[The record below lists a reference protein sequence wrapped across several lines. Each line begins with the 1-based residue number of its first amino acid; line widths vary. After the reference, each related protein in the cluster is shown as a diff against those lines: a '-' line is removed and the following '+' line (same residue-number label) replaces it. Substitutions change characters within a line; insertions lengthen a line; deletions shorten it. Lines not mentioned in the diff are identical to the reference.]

1 MFNLWKTKMKK
12 TLIFFSLI
20 LQSQITYSQN
30 KVVASVVTKYEGQLI
45 KIVSDTLLAKSYYNI
60 TGNESTSDV
69 VLNVIFIF
77 NDGRESKK
85 EFEVIEYKKVESL
98 TELIVNTDNGQLKYY
113 FIHDENIIIT
123 RNFEGEILWEGDI
136 IF

>member
-1 MFNLWKTKMKK
+1 MKK
-12 TLIFFSLI
+12 TSILFSLI
-20 LQSQITYSQN
+20 LLSQITYSQN

-45 KIVSDTLLAKSYYNI
+45 KIVSDTLLAASYYNI
-60 TGNESTSDV
+60 TGNESISDV

-85 EFEVIEYKKVESL
+85 EFEVIDYKRVESV
-98 TELIVNTDNGQLKYY
+98 TEVVVNTDNGQLKYY

-123 RNFEGEILWEGDI
+123 RNIEGEILWEGDI

>member
-1 MFNLWKTKMKK
+1 MKK

-85 EFEVIEYKKVESL
+85 EFEVIEYKKVESV
-98 TELIVNTDNGQLKYY
+98 TEIIVNTDNGQLKYY